1 MKKVLIIGK
10 RGFLGNSLSKYLKK
24 FYYVRH
30 ISFKQLNEIKNKL
43 NRFNYIVN
51 TSTNKSYIFK
61 RYNEKF
67 DNDLKIA
74 KLINN
79 NKTIYIFLSTRKVY
93 KCKINL
99 NEKSKLSPK
108 SNYSKN
114 KLISEKKLNK
124 ILGKKLL
131 ILRISNIIGDRKSTK
146 KIHHT
151 FIDVFFENIKK
162 GFVFD
167 NGDDFKDFLSIDKF
181 CQIFRGILKKDLVG
195 VYNVSIGQKVYLN
208 NIIEWLN
215 RYNKNKLKKIKIIKK
230 KNDSFFLNNKKLM
243 SKIKIKNSLTELKNY
258 CHKLSKKKFS

>member
-10 RGFLGNSLSKYLKK
+10 RGFLGNSLSKNLKK
-24 FYYVRH
+24 SHHVSH
-30 ISFKQLNEIKNKL
+30 ISFKQLNKIKAKL
-43 NRFNYIVN
+43 NKFNYIVN
-51 TSTNKSYIFK
+51 TSTNKSYILK
-61 RYNEKF
+61 KYNEKF

-93 KCKINL
+93 KCNINL

-114 KLISEKKLNK
+114 KLKSEKKLYQ
-124 ILGKKLL
+124 ILKKKLL

-151 FIDVFFENIKK
+151 FIDVLFENIKK
-162 GFVFD
+162 GFLFD
-167 NGDDFKDFLSIDKF
+167 NGDAFKDFLSIDKF

>member
-30 ISFKQLNEIKNKL
+30 ISFKQLNEIKTKL

-93 KCKINL
+93 KCNINL

-108 SNYSKN
+108 VQCS
-114 KLISEKKLNK
+114 
-124 ILGKKLL
+124 L
-131 ILRISNIIGDRKSTK
+131 ILAT
-146 KIHHT
+146 
-151 FIDVFFENIKK
+151 
-162 GFVFD
+162 
-167 NGDDFKDFLSIDKF
+167 
-181 CQIFRGILKKDLVG
+181 
-195 VYNVSIGQKVYLN
+195 
-208 NIIEWLN
+208 
-215 RYNKNKLKKIKIIKK
+215 
-230 KNDSFFLNNKKLM
+230 
-243 SKIKIKNSLTELKNY
+243 
-258 CHKLSKKKFS
+258 